1 MGMSAKRI
9 LALMC
14 LAVILLTGC
23 SGENQNIAFPGYEK
37 IGADEAKDMM
47 EGKDVIILDVR
58 SREDY
63 QREHIPG
70 AVSLPN
76 DEVEEGAENVLPDK
90 DAIILIYCKSGKNS
104 AAAAEKLVKMGYKKV
119 YDFGGIIDWPYET
132 VK

>member
-1 MGMSAKRI
+1 MSAKGI

-14 LAVILLTGC
+14 LAFFLLAGC
-23 SGENQNIAFPGYEK
+23 SGENQNVTFSGYEK
-37 IGADEAKDMM
+37 ISADEAKDMM

-63 QREHIPG
+63 QREHIAG

-76 DEVEEGAENVLPDK
+76 DEVEESAENVLPDK

-119 YDFGGIIDWPYET
+119 YDFGGIDDWPYET